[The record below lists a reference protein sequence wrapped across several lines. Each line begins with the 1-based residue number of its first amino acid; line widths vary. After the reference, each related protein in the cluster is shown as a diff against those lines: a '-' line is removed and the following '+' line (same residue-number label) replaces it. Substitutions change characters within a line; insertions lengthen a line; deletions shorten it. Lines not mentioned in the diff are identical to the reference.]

1 MKRDRAAGLGD
12 ALDAY
17 LRRTGLKRRLDQATI
32 VDDWPDLVGPQIAA
46 VTRAEGVSEDGVLFV
61 VAVTAPWMQELQMQ
75 SPAILRRLAERGRRV
90 KRIVW
95 RVGEQAAGRPRG

>member
-1 MKRDRAAGLGD
+1 LRRDRAAGIGE

-17 LRRTGLKRRLDQATI
+17 LRRTGLKRRLDHASV

-46 VTRAEGVSEDGVLFV
+46 VTRAEGVSDDGVLFV
-61 VAVTAPWMQELQMQ
+61 VVSTAPWMQELQLQ
-75 SPAILRRLAERGRRV
+75 SVAILRRLAERGRRV

-95 RVGEQAAGRPRG
+95 RVG